1 MLLYDLDVSGNCYK
15 IRLFAALT
23 DTKLDL
29 VPVDLAAG
37 ENHDPDFRK
46 LNPFGEV
53 PVLLDGDFTLRDS
66 QAILVYLA
74 ARLADRA
81 WWPEDA
87 MSQATIT
94 QWLSVASSEV
104 RNGPNAA
111 RLIRKFGYPLDMG
124 TAMRWTDKLLPV
136 LNAHVET
143 QDWFALRRPTI
154 ADCALFP
161 YLALAPEGGISLT
174 PYPALM
180 RWLDRVRDLPGF
192 IPVPGLYGDC

>member
-53 PVLLDGDFTLRDS
+53 PVLVDGDFTLRDS